1 MKPYNDD
8 FGHEVGD
15 NALPCLAR
23 VERECSPQHDASMLR
38 QITASL
44 GVASLTEETRT
55 LDELMET
62 ANQQTYRA
70 KRAGKNRVSV
80 VYDTA
85 RSKRFAVPYLSPLRH
100 ALWGRI
106 SFAALPANRGGTL
119 NMKALVIVGHGSHLN
134 EDSSLPVYE
143 HAARIRERFSGEFD
157 EVVECFWKEE
167 PSMRHVLDTV
177 EAQEVYVVPAFISE
191 GYFTQQVI
199 PRELGL
205 SGPVT
210 RKGDKTVRY
219 AGPLGTYQ
227 GMADVILE
235 RAEDL
240 LRDKEIPPGR
250 RALVLL
256 GHGTDL
262 NKSSGGVIY
271 LNAERIRERGLYDL
285 VEVGFLDQAP
295 EIGEVVENVEAE
307 NVVLI
312 PVFIAE
318 GWHTR
323 ETIPEDLGLT
333 GAVTARPD
341 KTIFYGAPVGTH
353 PSMAA
358 LIAARARETE
368 RAEHEVARGV
378 S

>member
-1 MKPYNDD
+1 
-8 FGHEVGD
+8 
-15 NALPCLAR
+15 
-23 VERECSPQHDASMLR
+23 
-38 QITASL
+38 
-44 GVASLTEETRT
+44 
-55 LDELMET
+55 
-62 ANQQTYRA
+62 
-70 KRAGKNRVSV
+70 
-80 VYDTA
+80 
-85 RSKRFAVPYLSPLRH
+85 
-100 ALWGRI
+100 
-106 SFAALPANRGGTL
+106 
-119 NMKALVIVGHGSHLN
+119 VGHGSHLN

-143 HAARIRERFSGEFD
+143 HAARIRERFCDEYD

-177 EAQEVYVVPAFISE
+177 EAEDVCVVPAFISE

-205 SGPVT
+205 VGAVT
-210 RKGDKTVRY
+210 HKDGKIVRY
-219 AGPLGTYQ
+219 AGPLGTFE

-235 RAEDL
+235 RVEDL
-240 LRDKEIPPGR
+240 LRGKEVPPGR

-262 NKSSGGVIY
+262 NKSSSGVIY

-285 VEVGFLDQAP
+285 VEVGFLDQDP
-295 EIGEVVENVEAE
+295 EIGAVVENVETE

-323 ETIPEDLGLT
+323 ETIPQDLGLT
-333 GAVTARPD
+333 GEVTVTATAGGE

-353 PSMAA
+353 PSMAD

-368 RAEHEVARGV
+368 RRTEIVQSAR
-378 S
+378 